1 MLAPVEKEE
10 LVFGA
15 PVPGR
20 TIAAES
26 PASSQD
32 EPKIDGTLFTS
43 GLIRWVKTREGN
55 MKHSTLVI
63 VSAVLL
69 GASQLSAAAAEKKY
83 GPGVTDT
90 EIKIGQTVPYSGP
103 ASAFSSYGRVM
114 VGYFQMLNEK
124 GGINGRKVNL
134 LSLDNA
140 FSPPKA
146 LEQTRKLVE
155 DDGILADVGTVGT
168 VPNIAIQKYLN
179 QNKVPQIFASA
190 GGRRFNDPKN
200 FPWTVPTYPAFV
212 MEGGTFGKY
221 ILKNL
226 PNAKIA
232 VLYQNDDY
240 GKDFLTGLKEALGT
254 SASSKI
260 IAEANYELSHP
271 TIDSQVIQ
279 LKTSGADT
287 LLHFSTPKFAAQALK
302 KVQELGWKPTQFLV
316 SPVNSVQ
323 TVLTPAGL
331 ENVQG
336 ILTTQFTKQA
346 GDPAWAQDPE
356 VIEYIAFMKKWAPND
371 SPNDFI
377 ALSGYINA
385 QAIALAIK
393 RCGDDLTRENLL
405 NQATSFKKDRVAM
418 LLPGVELSN
427 SKEDYAPYRSL
438 RMAIFEKAS
447 WKLLD

>member
-1 MLAPVEKEE
+1 MYPPDQV
-10 LVFGA
+10 
-15 PVPGR
+15 
-20 TIAAES
+20 
-26 PASSQD
+26 
-32 EPKIDGTLFTS
+32 
-43 GLIRWVKTREGN
+43 REGKN
-55 MKHSTLVI
+55 MKNSTLSI
-63 VSAVLL
+63 VSAIVL
-69 GASQLSAAAAEKKY
+69 GTCPFTAAAAEKKY

-114 VGYFQMLNEK
+114 AGYFQMLNEK
-124 GGINGRKVNL
+124 GGINSRKVNL
-134 LSLDNA
+134 ISLDNA
-140 FSPPKA
+140 YSPPKA

-155 DDGILADVGTVGT
+155 DDEVLADVGTVGT

-179 QNKVPQIFASA
+179 QNKIPHVFASA
-190 GGRRFNDPKN
+190 GGRRFNDPQN
-200 FPWTVPTYPAFV
+200 FPWTVPFYPAFQ
-212 MEGGTFGKY
+212 MEGAIFGKF
-221 ILKNL
+221 ILRNM

-240 GKDFLTGLKEALGT
+240 GKDFLSGLKDALGND
-254 SASSKI
+254 ANARI
-260 IAEANYELSHP
+260 VAEANYELTHP

-302 KVQELGWKPTQFLV
+302 KIQEVNWKPTQFLA
-316 SPVNSVQ
+316 SPINSVQ

-377 ALSGYINA
+377 GLMGYLTA
-385 QAIALAIK
+385 QAIARALEQ
-393 RCGDDLTRENLL
+393 CGDDLTRDNLL
-405 NQATSFKKDRVAM
+405 YQATNLKKQRVAM
-418 LLPGVELSN
+418 LLPGVELNN
-427 SKEDYAPYRSL
+427 SKENYAPYSSL
-438 RMAIFEKAS
+438 RMARFENAS

>member
-1 MLAPVEKEE
+1 
-10 LVFGA
+10 
-15 PVPGR
+15 
-20 TIAAES
+20 
-26 PASSQD
+26 
-32 EPKIDGTLFTS
+32 
-43 GLIRWVKTREGN
+43 
-55 MKHSTLVI
+55 MKHATILGI
-63 VSAVLL
+63 VSAILL
-69 GASQLSAAAAEKKY
+69 GTCQFTAVAAEKKY

-114 VGYFQMLNEK
+114 AGYFQMLNEK

-134 LSLDNA
+134 ISLDNA

-155 DDGILADVGTVGT
+155 NDEVLADVGTVGT

-179 QNKVPQIFASA
+179 QNKVPHVFASA
-190 GGRRFNDPKN
+190 GGRRFNDPQN
-200 FPWTVPTYPAFV
+200 FPWTVPSYPAFQ
-212 MEGGTFGKY
+212 MEGATFGKY
-221 ILKNL
+221 ILKNM

-240 GKDFLTGLKEALGT
+240 GKDFLTGLKDALG
-254 SASSKI
+254 SDANKI
-260 IAEANYELSHP
+260 IAEANYELTSP

-279 LKTSGADT
+279 LKTSSADT

-302 KVQELGWKPTQFLV
+302 KVQELGWKPTQFLA
-316 SPVNSVQ
+316 SPINSVQ

-336 ILTTQFTKQA
+336 VLTTQFTKQA

-356 VIEYIAFMKKWAPND
+356 VIEFLAFMKKWVPND

-385 QAIALAIK
+385 QAIALALG
-393 RCGDDLTRENLL
+393 RCGDDLTRDNLL
-405 NQATSFKKDRVAM
+405 YQATNFKKDRLAM
-418 LLPGVELSN
+418 LLPGVELNN

-438 RMAIFEKAS
+438 RLAKFENAS

>member
-1 MLAPVEKEE
+1 MKNSRLA
-10 LVFGA
+10 
-15 PVPGR
+15 
-20 TIAAES
+20 
-26 PASSQD
+26 
-32 EPKIDGTLFTS
+32 
-43 GLIRWVKTREGN
+43 
-55 MKHSTLVI
+55 I
-63 VSAVLL
+63 VSAILL
-69 GASQLSAAAAEKKY
+69 GTCQFTTEAAEKKY

-114 VGYFQMLNEK
+114 AGYFQMLNEK
-124 GGINGRKVNL
+124 GGINSRKVNL
-134 LSLDNA
+134 ISLDNA
-140 FSPPKA
+140 YSPPKA

-155 DDGILADVGTVGT
+155 DNEVLADVGTVGT

-179 QNKVPQIFASA
+179 QNKVPHVFASA
-190 GGRRFNDPKN
+190 GGRRFNDPQN
-200 FPWTVPTYPAFV
+200 FPWTVPFYPAFQ
-212 MEGGTFGKY
+212 MEGAIFGKF
-221 ILKNL
+221 ILRNM

-240 GKDFLTGLKEALGT
+240 GKDFLSGLKDALGND
-254 SASSKI
+254 ANARI
-260 IAEANYELSHP
+260 IAEANYELTYP
-271 TIDSQVIQ
+271 TVDSQVIQ

-287 LLHFSTPKFAAQALK
+287 LIHFSTPKFAAQALK
-302 KVQELGWKPTQFLV
+302 KVQELNWKPTQFLA
-316 SPVNSVQ
+316 SPINSVQ

-377 ALSGYINA
+377 GLMGYLTA
-385 QAIALAIK
+385 QAIARALE
-393 RCGDDLTRENLL
+393 RCGDDLTRDNLL
-405 NQATSFKKDRVAM
+405 YQATNLKKQRVAM
-418 LLPGVELSN
+418 LLPGVELNN
-427 SKEDYAPYRSL
+427 SKENYAPYSSL
-438 RMAIFEKAS
+438 RMARFENAS